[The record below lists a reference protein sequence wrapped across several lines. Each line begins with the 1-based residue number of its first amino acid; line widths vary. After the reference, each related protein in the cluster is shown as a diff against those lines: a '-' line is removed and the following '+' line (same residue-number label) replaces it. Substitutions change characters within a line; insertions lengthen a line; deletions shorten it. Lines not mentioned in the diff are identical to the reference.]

1 MSLIK
6 VAALKVSWSN
16 IANPRIPNSGHSL
29 MDLAKKLKTEKQLSA
44 LEHNARS
51 IIGTPA
57 KYKNSELKRNI
68 FSRTHAIG
76 DKITKGGE

>member
-29 MDLAKKLKTEKQLSA
+29 MDLAKKLKTSCNNIKRWQSNSNLQVIS
-44 LEHNARS
+44 LDEHRS
-51 IIGTPA
+51 NDHYDDNDHYDRAHPE
-57 KYKNSELKRNI
+57 YS
-68 FSRTHAIG
+68 
-76 DKITKGGE
+76 